1 MLVTNKLNMST
12 FARVCDSF
20 SKKQEVAYQMIWNV
34 TDKFTSSPCEP
45 VVLSADK
52 NGEPEK

>member
-1 MLVTNKLNMST
+1 MMVTNKLTMSI

-20 SKKQEVAYQMIWNV
+20 SKKQEVAFQIWNV
-34 TDKFTSSPCEP
+34 TDGFTPSPCEP